1 MNLFKKGKGGY
12 DESIKGCSGQPD
24 ATLGEGGQCDVL
36 GCGDLDVC
44 FSFEQFPFPCF
55 LPSHEKW

>member
-36 GCGDLDVC
+36 GGGDLDVC
-44 FSFEQFPFPCF
+44 FSFQELQV
-55 LPSHEKW
+55 H

>member
-1 MNLFKKGKGGY
+1 MNLFKKGKGGCY
-12 DESIKGCSGQPD
+12 ESINGCFGQPD